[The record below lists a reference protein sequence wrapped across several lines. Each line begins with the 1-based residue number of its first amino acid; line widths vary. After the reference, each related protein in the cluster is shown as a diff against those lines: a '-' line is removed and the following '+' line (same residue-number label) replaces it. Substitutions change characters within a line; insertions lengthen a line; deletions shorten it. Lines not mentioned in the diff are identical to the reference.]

1 MELITQIKQWFQED
15 SSGRINMAINIAIL
29 LAILSTCSTVNRVEQ
44 RLERVQQQT
53 SAQIQPIIDEEVLK
67 RQIINTIIQKLN
79 EVK

>member
-29 LAILSTCSTVNRVEQ
+29 LAILNTCSAVSRVEQ

-67 RQIINTIIQKLN
+67 RQIINTIISRLN
-79 EVK
+79 EAK